1 MQNGL
6 QYTVWSLLNGDM
18 NLRNNKVDKRRL
30 KAEDR
35 NFNTSRREQALK
47 AAKQRRGSLAYA
59 ENSAKRTTDRT
70 PGSGGFGIRGKAIQ
84 QLRLREE
91 GQQARRS
98 KGLRPE
104 KFSDPVEDP
113 V

>member
-1 MQNGL
+1 
-6 QYTVWSLLNGDM
+6 M
-18 NLRNNKVDKRRL
+18 NLRNRPVDKRRL

-35 NFNTSRREQALK
+35 NFNTSRREMALK

-59 ENSAKRTTDRT
+59 TNRQMRTTEQA
-70 PGSGGFGIRGKAIQ
+70 PGTGGFGPRGIELQ
-84 QLRLREE
+84 QMRLREE
-91 GQQARRS
+91 GQQAKRA

-104 KFSDPVEDP
+104 KFSSPVEDP

>member
-6 QYTVWSLLNGDM
+6 QYTVWSLQSGAV
-18 NLRNNKVDKRRL
+18 NLRNAKVDKRRL

-47 AAKQRRGSLAYA
+47 AAKQRRGSLAYSR
-59 ENSAKRTTDRT
+59 NVQKRTTDRT
-70 PGSGGFGIRGKAIQ
+70 PGSGGFGLRGIEIQ
-84 QLRLREE
+84 QQRMRDQGE
-91 GQQARRS
+91 QAKRN

-104 KFSDPVEDP
+104 KFTSPVEDP
-113 V
+113 I

>member
-6 QYTVWSLLNGDM
+6 QYTVWSLQSGEV

-30 KAEDR
+30 KAADR
-35 NFNTSRREQALK
+35 NFDTSRREQALK

-59 ENSAKRTTDRT
+59 QNSEKRTTSQT

-84 QLRLREE
+84 QLRLRDE
-91 GQQARRS
+91 GAKAARA

-104 KFSDPVEDP
+104 NFSSPVEDP